1 MLRCAVTGTASD
13 PAAPGET
20 RSGIQ
25 ISSAAVAGVN
35 KDLDTLLVKLGE
47 RVVAA
52 DKNESCR
59 DVINPLLAGAPA
71 RVVPPHLVPVDA
83 EDDEG
88 GYFSSA
94 E

>member
-1 MLRCAVTGTASD
+1 MLRCAVTGTASN

-25 ISSAAVAGVN
+25 IASAAVAGVN
-35 KDLDTLLVKLGE
+35 KELDTLLVKLGE

-59 DVINPLLAGAPA
+59 DVINPLLAGAKCILERA
-71 RVVPPHLVPVDA
+71 RRVLLGEARQRGQDHP
-83 EDDEG
+83 
-88 GYFSSA
+88 
-94 E
+94 